1 MNHEGRGVE
10 DRKGLEGH
18 AGDAD
23 GERQEGLEDEV
34 IGERAAH
41 MSTSNA
47 NAVHLTSEV
56 SDLFI

>member
-23 GERQEGLEDEV
+23 GERQIFLSK
-34 IGERAAH
+34 IAPAQ
-41 MSTSNA
+41 
-47 NAVHLTSEV
+47 AVG
-56 SDLFI
+56 